1 MCPLV
6 QGIEIDEESDLYV
19 PILIQSYAR
28 DSEETIIAITC
39 KTTNLMQIHSEGKR
53 SSIHV
58 SRKSNCHLLQIFPSC
73 GYFLMLSKKKNYV
86 VTYLVASETVLIV

>member
-1 MCPLV
+1 MYRTRSNITTNNQITVEEELVPSCPE
-6 QGIEIDEESDLYV
+6 GIEIDEESELYV
-19 PILIQSYAR
+19 PILIPSYAW

-58 SRKSNCHLLQIFPSC
+58 
-73 GYFLMLSKKKNYV
+73 
-86 VTYLVASETVLIV
+86 

>member
-1 MCPLV
+1 MYRTRSNRTTNNQITVEEEPVPSCPE
-6 QGIEIDEESDLYV
+6 GIEIDEEYELYV

-53 SSIHV
+53 SGIHV
-58 SRKSNCHLLQIFPSC
+58 
-73 GYFLMLSKKKNYV
+73 
-86 VTYLVASETVLIV
+86 